1 MPNFLG
7 WSNGMTPDFDS
18 GNAGSIPAPRF
29 PRGLVRACGGEMH
42 PRSVSKGHRLSA
54 KPRLLY
60 RSTGVLSTW
69 KGFQML
75 VLTRKLGESI
85 VIDGN
90 IVVTLVKV
98 DRNKVRIG
106 IDAPTEI
113 KITRPELDVVKEE
126 QGK

>member
-1 MPNFLG
+1 
-7 WSNGMTPDFDS
+7 
-18 GNAGSIPAPRF
+18 
-29 PRGLVRACGGEMH
+29 
-42 PRSVSKGHRLSA
+42 
-54 KPRLLY
+54 
-60 RSTGVLSTW
+60 
-69 KGFQML
+69 ML

-85 VIDGN
+85 RIGEN

-106 IDAPTEI
+106 IDAPNEI